1 LTNLFYGE
9 YTRHTI
15 TFGIHA
21 MEKIRVIIGHGH
33 PVISEGLSRILAEEE
48 DIEVVATTTDGEEAA
63 RMAKELRPD
72 VAVIDI
78 VMPKLN
84 GIQVAKQIKADSPTT
99 AILMLSEYRYG
110 ANVLPSLRAGALGYM
125 LENCPLSELI
135 SAIHLVHDGERVFAP
150 KAAADILYR
159 LSARHD
165 TEGRLVD
172 VLHDRELE
180 ILKLVTKGLHNK
192 DIANK
197 LGISERTVQ
206 THLINIFRKL
216 GVNSRTEAVVEVLR
230 KGWISLDEMA

>member
-1 LTNLFYGE
+1 MG
-9 YTRHTI
+9 
-15 TFGIHA
+15 
-21 MEKIRVIIGHGH
+21 KIKVLIGHAH

-63 RMAKELRPD
+63 IMAKELRPD

-84 GIQVAKQIKADSPTT
+84 GIQVAKQIKTDSPTT

-110 ANVLPSLRAGALGYM
+110 TNVLPSLRAGALGYM

-135 SAIHLVHDGERVFAP
+135 SAIHLVHAGERVFAP

-159 LSARHD
+159 LSTRYD
-165 TEGRLVD
+165 TEGRLPD
-172 VLHDRELE
+172 ILHDRELE

-192 DIANK
+192 DIANE

-216 GVNSRTEAVVEVLR
+216 GVSSRTEAVVDVLR
-230 KGWISLDEMA
+230 KGWISLDEMV